1 MRYVLTISLAF
12 TLAAFGGEGLAQG
25 ASPPDITKSS
35 GTTVATA
42 IVLSETDDDTAVKA
56 EDAWLSQNYSGYKK
70 VSQALLNPHGHYYD
84 VIEITTASQ
93 ETKKIYFD
101 ITKSQNALMD
111 MFQKSN

>member
-1 MRYVLTISLAF
+1 MRYFLTILLA
-12 TLAAFGGEGLAQG
+12 LALAVVGGEVFAQE

-42 IVLSETDDDTAVKA
+42 IVLSETDDDAAIKA
-56 EDAWLSQNYSGYKK
+56 EDAWLGQHFPGYTK

-84 VIEITTASQ
+84 AIEITTASQ

-101 ITKSQNALMD
+101 ITRSQNALID
-111 MFQKSN
+111 MFKQSN